1 MLDQMNNLLKRLK
14 QQYAADEQVD
24 KQLLQEIL
32 QKDFESVI
40 INFKEEIMTSRS
52 STLSVVTLSNN

>member
-52 STLSVVTLSNN
+52 STLSVVTSSNN